1 MLSDWN
7 ILPWEYNFM
16 SPWWFLMF
24 MILPGIVYLVLAN
37 EKNRSGDY
45 KFTGTEIQQQNLTQN
60 WIGYLRYG
68 ILALQL
74 FAVVLLILAA
84 AQPVSVNNKTAKE
97 KRYQEG
103 IDIVIALDISTSML
117 AMDFEPNRLE
127 ASKQLAKEFIDTRE
141 GDRIGLVV
149 YSGEAYTA
157 CPPTLDYNILKNQI
171 DHLDKINLQD
181 GTAIGTGLGTAVT
194 RLRNDSLPTK
204 VVVLLT
210 DGSNNAGDIDP
221 ATAAELAKAKNI
233 RVYTIGVGTNGE
245 APTPV
250 SITPFG
256 IHYEKKPV
264 EIDEETLKNIA
275 DITGGQYFRAT
286 DNEGL
291 KSIYNEIDKLE
302 KGKIS
307 STIYKNNIEANPE
320 AFLNWSL
327 VLLLISWLSNRLLF
341 RLEA

>member
-7 ILPWEYNFM
+7 ILPWDYDYL
-16 SPWWFLMF
+16 SPWWLLFL
-24 MILPGIVYLVLAN
+24 LIVPIIAYFALTIEN
-37 EKNRSGDY
+37 KRSGDY
-45 KFTGTEIQQQNLTQN
+45 KFTGTEKQQQNLKKN
-60 WIGYLRYG
+60 WISNVRYG
-68 ILALQL
+68 ILTAQL
-74 FAVVLLILAA
+74 FALVLLIIAA
-84 AQPVSVNNKTAKE
+84 AQPVSKNNNSAIE
-97 KRYQEG
+97 KRYKEG

-117 AMDFEPNRLE
+117 AKDFEPNRLE
-127 ASKQLAKEFIDTRE
+127 ASKQLAKDFIQSRE
-141 GDRIGLVV
+141 GDRIGLVA

-157 CPPTLDYNILKNQI
+157 CPPTLDYNILNNQI
-171 DHLDKINLQD
+171 DQLDKINLQD

-194 RLRNDSLPTK
+194 RLRNDSLPSK
-204 VVVLLT
+204 VIVLLT

-221 ATAAELAKAKNI
+221 GTAAELAKAKNI

-256 IHYEKKPV
+256 IHYEKMPV

-275 DITGGQYFRAT
+275 DITGGKYFRAT

-291 KSIYNEIDKLE
+291 KSIYDEIDKLE
-302 KGKIS
+302 KSKIS
-307 STIYKNNIEANPE
+307 SNIYNNNLEANPE

-327 VLLLISWLSNRLLF
+327 MLLLIGWLTKRFLF

>member
-16 SPWWFLMF
+16 SPWWFLLLL
-24 MILPGIVYLVLAN
+24 ILPFVAYFTFAI

-45 KFTGTEIQQQNLTQN
+45 KFTGTGTQQQNLTQN
-60 WIGYLRYG
+60 WIGNLRYG
-68 ILALQL
+68 LLSVQL
-74 FAVVLLILAA
+74 FAFILLIFAA
-84 AQPVSVNNKTAKE
+84 AQPVSDNNKTAIE
-97 KRYQEG
+97 KRYKEG
-103 IDIVIALDISTSML
+103 IDIVIALDVSTSML

-127 ASKQLAKEFIDTRE
+127 ASKQLAKDFIDTRE

-171 DHLDKINLQD
+171 DQLEKINLQD

-194 RLRNDSLPTK
+194 RLRNDSLPSK
-204 VVVLLT
+204 VIVLLT

-221 ATAAELAKAKNI
+221 GTAAELAKAKNI

-256 IHYEKKPV
+256 IHYEKMPV

-275 DITGGQYFRAT
+275 NITGGKYFRAT

-291 KSIYNEIDKLE
+291 KSIYQEIDKLE

-307 STIYKNNIEANPE
+307 SNIYNNNIEANPE

-327 VLLLISWLSNRLLF
+327 VLLLLSWLSKRLLF